1 MTDEDHFLVKKS
13 LKKGTKYW
21 FEDCYQLS
29 PNGNFKKVKCNSDEP
44 VTNGYI
50 CETGL
55 FHRIIILLIHEIQKT
70 LSMES

>member
-1 MTDEDHFLVKKS
+1 MTDEDHFIVKKS

-50 CETGL
+50 CETG
-55 FHRIIILLIHEIQKT
+55 FYGY
-70 LSMES
+70 